1 MASCFYK
8 STIPITVL
16 SVLLNQLLII
26 RSAKTPDSLAMTT
39 SRLFVIQIPSLA
51 TITLSMSRTA
61 VKVCHQLSVITVG
74 LNHRPDANVGGFFLH
89 QAQLRQSEQLKPRS
103 TLVSDDRPF
112 VSTKPME
119 PFVVQLHDKV
129 DLICPQYKRETLPN
143 LLEFSIIYMV
153 DKVGYESCSINSTAR
168 LVGLCTVPYKKQV
181 VTVVFRRFTPNPGGL
196 EFVPNQRY
204 YLITTSTGKMEGMQN
219 TNLGLCYSKNMRL
232 QFDVK
237 EENYQPVESSK
248 NKLDINRTSTKP
260 FIIWDQ
266 PNHRAGENSRFT
278 SEPNFAY
285 NNPVG
290 NDVYW
295 PDSRFT
301 APKHRANAYRPA
313 RLTERLNDQNQQNNN
328 GHSKASVC
336 SGRLQSLHLHLF
348 ALSLFLIISLTCLN

>member
-1 MASCFYK
+1 MASPWQADARFTSDDIESVVCNSDSISGNHNVVDVQDSCQSLSPILCDHSWLEP
-8 STIPITVL
+8 STRRQRWRLLSSSSTV
-16 SVLLNQLLII
+16 Q
-26 RSAKTPDSLAMTT
+26 T
-39 SRLFVIQIPSLA
+39 LF
-51 TITLSMSRTA
+51 
-61 VKVCHQLSVITVG
+61 
-74 LNHRPDANVGGFFLH
+74 
-89 QAQLRQSEQLKPRS
+89 RQSEQLKPRS
-103 TLVSDDRPF
+103 TLVSDDRSF
-112 VSTKPME
+112 VSTKAME

-196 EFVPNQRY
+196 EFVPNRRY

-219 TNLGLCYSKNMRL
+219 TDRGLCYSKNMRL

-237 EENYQPVESSK
+237 EENYQPVESK
-248 NKLDINRTSTKP
+248 NKLDINRASTKP

-266 PNHRAGENSRFT
+266 PNHRAGENARFT
-278 SEPNFAY
+278 AELNFAH
-285 NNPVG
+285 NNPAG

-295 PDSRFT
+295 SNSRFT

-313 RLTERLNDQNQQNNN
+313 RLTERLSICMIKINKTTTAIRKPA
-328 GHSKASVC
+328 SALVACKA
-336 SGRLQSLHLHLF
+336 F
-348 ALSLFLIISLTCLN
+348 IYTFLP

>member
-1 MASCFYK
+1 LTLLCNGIAMASWFYK

-16 SVLLNQLLII
+16 SVLLNQLFII
-26 RSAKTPDSLAMTT
+26 RSAK
-39 SRLFVIQIPSLA
+39 
-51 TITLSMSRTA
+51 
-61 VKVCHQLSVITVG
+61 VITIFW
-74 LNHRPDANVGGFFLH
+74 NSSNPQFI
-89 QAQLRQSEQLKPRS
+89 S
-103 TLVSDDRPF
+103 TE
-112 VSTKPME
+112 PME

-196 EFVPNQRY
+196 EFVPNRRY

-219 TNLGLCYSKNMRL
+219 TNRGLCYSKNMRL

-278 SEPNFAY
+278 PETNFAH
-285 NNPVG
+285 NNLVG
-290 NDVYW
+290 NDVHW
-295 PDSRFT
+295 PNSRFT

-328 GHSKASVC
+328 GRSKASVC

>member
-1 MASCFYK
+1 LTLLCNGIAMASWFYK

-26 RSAKTPDSLAMTT
+26 RSAK
-39 SRLFVIQIPSLA
+39 
-51 TITLSMSRTA
+51 
-61 VKVCHQLSVITVG
+61 VITIFW
-74 LNHRPDANVGGFFLH
+74 NSSNP
-89 QAQLRQSEQLKPRS
+89 Q
-103 TLVSDDRPF
+103 F
-112 VSTKPME
+112 VSTKAME

-196 EFVPNQRY
+196 EFVPNRRY
-204 YLITTSTGKMEGMQN
+204 YIITTSTGKMEGMQN
-219 TNLGLCYSKNMRL
+219 TDRGLCYSKNMRL

-237 EENYQPVESSK
+237 EDNYQPVESNIGK
-248 NKLDINRTSTKP
+248 RGNFVHLFELDINRASTKP

-266 PNHRAGENSRFT
+266 PNHRAGENARFT
-278 SEPNFAY
+278 TELNFAH
-285 NNPVG
+285 NNPAG

-295 PDSRFT
+295 SNSRYT

-313 RLTERLNDQNQQNNN
+313 RLTERLNDQNQQNHN

>member
-1 MASCFYK
+1 MATAPRHLVSDLGRTYLQHNVTNWHELPAAPCYDRHQHPRSCSRWDIK
-8 STIPITVL
+8 TSKPILQCSSIISHQSNYNITDV
-16 SVLLNQLLII
+16 VVQWHRHGKLLFII
-26 RSAKTPDSLAMTT
+26 RSAK
-39 SRLFVIQIPSLA
+39 
-51 TITLSMSRTA
+51 
-61 VKVCHQLSVITVG
+61 VITIFW
-74 LNHRPDANVGGFFLH
+74 NSSNPQFI
-89 QAQLRQSEQLKPRS
+89 S
-103 TLVSDDRPF
+103 TE
-112 VSTKPME
+112 PME

-196 EFVPNQRY
+196 EFVPNRRY

-219 TNLGLCYSKNMRL
+219 TNRGLCYSKNMRL

-278 SEPNFAY
+278 PETNFAH
-285 NNPVG
+285 NNLVG
-290 NDVYW
+290 NDVHW
-295 PDSRFT
+295 PNSRFT

-328 GHSKASVC
+328 GRSKASVC